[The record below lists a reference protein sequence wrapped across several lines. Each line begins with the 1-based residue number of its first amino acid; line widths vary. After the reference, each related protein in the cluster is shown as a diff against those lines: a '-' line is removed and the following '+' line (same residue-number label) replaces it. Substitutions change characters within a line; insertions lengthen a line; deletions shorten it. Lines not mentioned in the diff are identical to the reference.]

1 MSGVGEALGVA
12 RGTEAKNRQ
21 RSGSTAASSPCST
34 AEKPP
39 NPAPDAF
46 DETRDAMH
54 GVAVMSHDAAHAPL
68 HVRQLPVAAREE
80 QQATLARAVVCQ
92 GNLRARQSS

>member
-1 MSGVGEALGVA
+1 
-12 RGTEAKNRQ
+12 
-21 RSGSTAASSPCST
+21 
-34 AEKPP
+34 
-39 NPAPDAF
+39 
-46 DETRDAMH
+46 MH